1 MWYYYLLNIVKIKML
16 SLNFFSTTT
25 WCPFTVSTAS
35 SCLCLHYNV
44 TTSCFLHYK
53 KDIVETG
60 RTMQTLLSLL
70 SECNPKM
77 VKVVR

>member
-1 MWYYYLLNIVKIKML
+1 MLQFISIIGMCVPRLIKHREIPVFVL
-16 SLNFFSTTT
+16 TNHAL
-25 WCPFTVSTAS
+25 PPLVQ
-35 SCLCLHYNV
+35 
-44 TTSCFLHYK
+44 

-70 SECNPKM
+70 SESRPKM

>member
-1 MWYYYLLNIVKIKML
+1 MSWINY
-16 SLNFFSTTT
+16 
-25 WCPFTVSTAS
+25 AS
-35 SCLCLHYNV
+35 FCLCLHYV
-44 TTSCFLHYK
+44 TTSGK

-70 SECNPKM
+70 NECNPKM

>member
-1 MWYYYLLNIVKIKML
+1 MLLSVYA
-16 SLNFFSTTT
+16 TT
-25 WCPFTVSTAS
+25 FNA
-35 SCLCLHYNV
+35 
-44 TTSCFLHYK
+44 TTSCVLHYK

>member
-1 MWYYYLLNIVKIKML
+1 MDKEQSLLYMSWINY
-16 SLNFFSTTT
+16 
-25 WCPFTVSTAS
+25 AS
-35 SCLCLHYNV
+35 FCLCLHYV
-44 TTSCFLHYK
+44 TISGFLHYK

-70 SECNPKM
+70 SKCNPKM